1 MVDKKL
7 QTGIVNLSCDL
18 HKVNDTGAKDGIL
31 DTIINMSLL
40 GWIFNTIFAF

>member
-7 QTGIVNLSCDL
+7 QTWSINLSCDL

-31 DTIINMSLL
+31 DMIINMSLL
-40 GWIFNTIFAF
+40 GWISNTIFAF

>member
-1 MVDKKL
+1 MVDQKL
-7 QTGIVNLSCDL
+7 QTGSVNLSCDL

-40 GWIFNTIFAF
+40 GCFLNEKGR